1 MGDIIDFSQGMA
13 DLRREKAEASGPT
26 LVGVTSANAGAAGS
40 TLAGATGTTAAASAD
55 TGALVYGRPAH
66 VSLSAHDAGL
76 AVELDLTAQGQAHF
90 VVAAPADALPAAKE
104 EGRKTLA
111 RNFGVDPRDDAQM
124 GQLKAQ
130 LGQEGYDAFFP
141 MYLQQRFF
149 KQACALTGFTP
160 YLQPSVSRPA
170 MPEEGQDFVFTA
182 DALIRPTV
190 ELSSYEPVEVEFPE
204 KRAVDTKDITAYL
217 DVLAERFATF
227 EPDLTRSVVEENDH
241 LVITLQLNAEDSAVA
256 GLASGQPQRLS
267 YEMGA
272 GMMPE
277 EFDRT
282 LVGAKVGE
290 TRSFSLSMPV
300 PADPSTAADASDAQG
315 EPAAEGTEGQPGVAY
330 EVLGGKVTVNEI
342 DRKVPAVI
350 NDAWVM
356 KNAPEAATLLGL
368 RAQVRQILE
377 AQADDE
383 WRTQMMTLC
392 SEKLG
397 ERIKNVPGE
406 PYVQHMRDVLLSNFV
421 LDMQR
426 QGLDARAYMSQ
437 PGFDH
442 EEFQRQMDAQAEK
455 TLRHDLALD
464 ALADHLDIKVADEDV
479 RQIIGR
485 MAPGREAEMMRAMSE
500 SGEID
505 QIRADARRIRAS
517 DWLVDHAKDASG
529 PHLQLL

>member
-13 DLRREKAEASGPT
+13 DLRREKAEP
-26 LVGVTSANAGAAGS
+26 AGAAKSGS
-40 TLAGATGTTAAASAD
+40 
-55 TGALVYGRPAH
+55 LVFGQAAH
-66 VSLSAHDAGL
+66 VSLSAHDVGL
-76 AVELDLTAQGQAHF
+76 AVELDLEPDGQAHF

-124 GQLKAQ
+124 RQLKSQ
-130 LGQEGYDAFFP
+130 LGDEGYEAFFP

-149 KQACALTGFTP
+149 KQACSLAGFTP
-160 YLQPSVSRPA
+160 YLQPSVSRPS
-170 MPEEGQDFVFTA
+170 MPEEGKDFVFTA

-190 ELSSYEPVEVEFPE
+190 ELSSYDPVEVEFPE
-204 KRAVDTKDITAYL
+204 KRSVDTKDVTAYL
-217 DVLAERFATF
+217 DIMADRFATY
-227 EPDLTRSVVEENDH
+227 EPDLTRVTVEDGDH
-241 LVITLQLNAEDSAVA
+241 LVITLQLNAEDSAAA
-256 GLASGQPQRLS
+256 GLASDQPQRLN
-267 YEMGA
+267 YEMGG

-290 TRSFSLSMPV
+290 TRSFSLSIPV
-300 PADPSTAADASDAQG
+300 PAGDPAPSEASDA
-315 EPAAEGTEGQPGVAY
+315 AAPGSDGLAY

-368 RAQVRQILE
+368 RAQVREVLE

-383 WRTQMMTLC
+383 WRTKMMELC
-392 SEKLG
+392 SEELG
-397 ERIKNVPGE
+397 KRIKTLPGA
-406 PYVQHMRDVLLSNFV
+406 PYVQHMSDVLLSNFV

-426 QGLDARAYMSQ
+426 QGMDARAYMSQ

-442 EEFQRQMDAQAEK
+442 EALAKEMAAQAEK

-464 ALADHLDIKVADEDV
+464 ALADHLNIEVGDDDV

-485 MAPGREAEMMRAMSE
+485 MAPGREAEMMRQMGE